1 MKSFFQFV
9 LRSAAGGFVS
19 VLVWAISFLAFH
31 EDIVISL
38 LYGLVSGMAVFF
50 TLKWVN
56 RRQFLRSNGLTRREY
71 QYIKRNLKEA
81 KLKINRLQ
89 KAFIRGRSLSNMK
102 QNIDIIRVVNR
113 IYFITKKE
121 PKRFFQAERFYY
133 SHLDSIVELSEKYA
147 FLNSQPS
154 KTPELADSLKETKV
168 TINQLTDT
176 LEKDLYIVLED
187 DIDHLQ
193 FELDVAK
200 QELQKRP
207 LEIEDRRK

>member
-9 LRSAAGGFVS
+9 IRSAAGAFVT
-19 VLVWAISFLAFH
+19 VLVWAISFLAFDV
-31 EDIVISL
+31 EFVFSL
-38 LYGLVSGMAVFF
+38 LYGLVGGMAIFL
-50 TLKWVN
+50 TLKWAN

-89 KAFIRGRSLSNMK
+89 KALIRGRSLSNMK

-113 IYFITKKE
+113 IYYMTKKE

-154 KTPELADSLKETKV
+154 KTPELADSLQETKV

-187 DIDHLQ
+187 DIDLLQ

-200 QELQKRP
+200 QELKKQP

>member
-9 LRSAAGGFVS
+9 IRSFAGGFTS
-19 VLVWAISFLAFH
+19 VLVWAISFLAF
-31 EDIVISL
+31 EAAFIPSI
-38 LYGLVSGMAVFF
+38 LYGAAGGIAVFF
-50 TLKWVN
+50 VLKWVHA
-56 RRQFLRSNGLTRREY
+56 RQFLRENGLTRRDY
-71 QYIKRNLKEA
+71 KYIKKNLKEA
-81 KLKINRLQ
+81 KLKINRLH

-102 QNIDIIRVVNR
+102 QNYDIIRVINR

-147 FLNSQPS
+147 FLNTQPS
-154 KTPELADSLKETKV
+154 KTPELMESLQETKG
-168 TINQLTDT
+168 TIHQLADT

-200 QELQKRP
+200 QELKKRP

>member
-9 LRSAAGGFVS
+9 IRSFAGGFIS
-19 VLVWAISFLAFH
+19 VLVWSISFLAF
-31 EDIVISL
+31 EAPIVPSI
-38 LYGLVSGMAVFF
+38 LYGVAGGLAVFF
-50 TLKWVN
+50 ALKWIHA
-56 RRQFLRSNGLTRREY
+56 RHFLRENGLTRREY
-71 QYIKRNLKEA
+71 KYIKKNLKEA
-81 KLKINRLQ
+81 KLKISRLH

-102 QNIDIIRVVNR
+102 QNYEITRVVNR
-113 IYFITKKE
+113 IYLITKKE

-147 FLNSQPS
+147 FLNTQPS
-154 KTPELADSLKETKV
+154 KTAELQESLQETKG
-168 TINQLTDT
+168 TIQQLADT

-200 QELQKRP
+200 QELKNRP

>member
-9 LRSAAGGFVS
+9 IRSAAGALVT
-19 VLVWAISFLAFH
+19 VLVWAISFLAFDV
-31 EDIVISL
+31 EFVFSL
-38 LYGLVSGMAVFF
+38 LYGLVGGMAIFL
-50 TLKWVN
+50 TLKWAN

-89 KAFIRGRSLSNMK
+89 KALIRGRSLSNMK

-113 IYFITKKE
+113 IYYMTKKE

-154 KTPELADSLKETKV
+154 KTPELADSLQETKV

-200 QELQKRP
+200 QELKKQP